1 MSWLVLSIV
10 FSTLVVLLFKYFER
24 YNVNTF
30 NSIIVNYA
38 VCFTVGIVLS
48 KHPSVSEVIRA
59 PWFSR
64 ALVLGILFITVFNAI
79 GWVAQK
85 ISVSV
90 SMVAAKMSVVI
101 PVLFAVFYLGE
112 QLQIIKIAGIVCS
125 LVALY
130 FVVGQK
136 QDQTKKT
143 GVVLLY
149 PLLVFAG
156 SGAIDTL
163 MKYIQVTYFHQSTAE
178 SVLIV
183 VFGMAFLSG
192 IIWYGFSREKRNKG
206 FTHRDLLGGIIL
218 GVPNYFSMYFLFRAL
233 NEPSLGATVVFPV
246 NNIGIVLLSTLL
258 AIALFKEHLTHKG
271 IAGIVLAVISI
282 FIIARF

>member
-1 MSWLVLSIV
+1 MSWLILSIV
-10 FSTLVVLLFKYFER
+10 FSTLVVLLFKFFER
-24 YNVNTF
+24 HKVNMF
-30 NSIIVNYA
+30 NGIIVNYA
-38 VCFTVGIVLS
+38 VCFLVGIAFS
-48 KHPSVSEVIRA
+48 NERSVSTVVHS
-59 PWFSR
+59 PWLGW
-64 ALVLGILFITVFNAI
+64 ALILGILFITVFNAI

-112 QLQIIKIAGIVCS
+112 QLHVIKIAGIVCS

-130 FVVGQK
+130 FVAGQG
-136 QDQTKKT
+136 QEQTKKA

-163 MKYIQVTYFHQSTAE
+163 MKYIQVTYLHQSTAD
-178 SVLIV
+178 SVLTV

-192 IIWYGFSREKRNKG
+192 LLWYGLISEKKKAV
-206 FTHRDLLGGIIL
+206 FTQRDLMGGVIL

-233 NEPSLGATVVFPV
+233 NEPALGATVIFPV

-258 AIALFKEHLTHKG
+258 AFALFKERLTPKG

-282 FIIARF
+282 IIIARF

>member
-1 MSWLVLSIV
+1 LSWLVLSIV
-10 FSTLVVLLFKYFER
+10 FSTLVVLLFKFFER
-24 YNVNTF
+24 HQVNMF
-30 NSIIVNYA
+30 NGIIVNYA
-38 VCFTVGIVLS
+38 VCFGVGISFSTHLS
-48 KHPSVSEVIRA
+48 ASTMLHS
-59 PWFSR
+59 PWFGW
-64 ALVLGILFITVFNAI
+64 ALVLGVLFITVFNAI

-112 QLQIIKIAGIVCS
+112 QLHSIKIAGIVCS

-130 FVVGQK
+130 FVVGQG
-136 QDQTKKT
+136 QEQTKKT

-149 PLLVFAG
+149 PLWVFAG

-163 MKYIQVTYFHQSTAE
+163 MKYIQVTYLNQSTPE
-178 SVLIV
+178 SVLTI

-192 IIWYGFSREKRNKG
+192 LIWYALSDEKRNKG
-206 FTHRDLLGGIIL
+206 FTPRDLLGGVIL

-258 AIALFKEHLTHKG
+258 AFAIFKEHLTNKG

>member
-10 FSTLVVLLFKYFER
+10 FSTLVVLLFKFFER
-24 YNVNTF
+24 HQVNMF
-30 NSIIVNYA
+30 NGIIVNYA
-38 VCFTVGIVLS
+38 VCFGVGISFSTHLS
-48 KHPSVSEVIRA
+48 ASTMLHS
-59 PWFSR
+59 PWFGW
-64 ALVLGILFITVFNAI
+64 ALVLGVLFITVFNAI

-112 QLQIIKIAGIVCS
+112 QLHSIKIAGIVCS

-130 FVVGQK
+130 FVVGQG
-136 QDQTKKT
+136 QEQTKKT

-149 PLLVFAG
+149 PLWVFAG

-163 MKYIQVTYFHQSTAE
+163 MKYIQVTYLNQSTPE
-178 SVLIV
+178 SVLTI

-192 IIWYGFSREKRNKG
+192 LIWYALSDEKRNKG
-206 FTHRDLLGGIIL
+206 FTPRDLLGGVIL

-258 AIALFKEHLTHKG
+258 AFAIFKEHLTNKG